1 MNAPTSSCRF
11 GEAVE
16 SHFGLHAGNVVD
28 NEDPEGRGR
37 VKLNFAWISEDFV
50 TDWTTVAQI
59 YAGNGYGAYW
69 IPEVDD
75 QVVVAFLRG
84 ELRQPIVI
92 GSLYSQQATPH
103 AARGSGADP
112 KYFRTAGGHM
122 LLMEDGSGRKIELI
136 DATGNNS
143 VLIDSDANSITVK
156 AQTDVNVE
164 AGANVSVKGSANV
177 TVEATGN
184 LSLKGAAITIEA
196 SGAVT
201 VSGATINLN

>member
-1 MNAPTSSCRF
+1 MNAPTTGCRF

-16 SHFGLHAGNVVD
+16 SHFGLYGGLVTE

-37 VKLNFAWISEDFV
+37 VKLTLPWIAEEFV
-50 TDWTTVAQI
+50 TEWATVAQI
-59 YAGNGYGAYW
+59 YAGDGYGAYW
-69 IPEVDD
+69 IPEVGD

-84 ELRQPIVI
+84 ELRRPIII

-103 AARGSGADP
+103 AVRGSGADP
-112 KYFRTAGGHM
+112 KYFRTAAGHM
-122 LLMEDGSGRKIELI
+122 LLMEDGSGRKIEMI
-136 DATGNNS
+136 DSTGNNKI
-143 VLIDSDANSITVK
+143 LIDSEANSITVE
-156 AQTDVNVE
+156 AQTDVT
-164 AGANVSVKGSANV
+164 VKGGANV

-184 LSLKGAAITIEA
+184 LTLKGAAISIEA